1 MVGSRQ
7 APGLV
12 LSSSSSRV
20 LHSTWGRLDCPQ
32 FHYTRPVNPSPPE
45 NRRIHHDS
53 ADAGTNETELREPP
67 ETQTDTGEQRGRR
80 QRERETGERKERGK
94 RERNIEKGEE
104 REGYMRG
111 EREEG

>member
-32 FHYTRPVNPSPPE
+32 FHHTRPVKASPPE

-53 ADAGTNETELREPP
+53 ADTGTNGTERHKPP
-67 ETQTDTGEQRGRR
+67 EIQ
-80 QRERETGERKERGK
+80 ERKEREQK
-94 RERNIEKGEE
+94 RRKSEE
-104 REGYMRG
+104 REREGDKGRESGERERGRQEERG
-111 EREEG
+111 EREREVRE